1 MVSPTREAGASAAKS
16 GARLLL
22 SGTGGSLRA
31 PVVWEGGACVGA
43 LAWHVGP
50 DGGPALEESST
61 RGGGFA
67 FGWGAAAVGLAG
79 TAVSPALLGE
89 TAVALPGIPG
99 GAEAGVVPRD
109 EVVVW
114 SAGGL
119 GGGCFCGTVPVLAPG
134 PGAVDGEVEVGA
146 LLEPA
151 AEVGSVA
158 VP

>member
-1 MVSPTREAGASAAKS
+1 M
-16 GARLLL
+16 
-22 SGTGGSLRA
+22 
-31 PVVWEGGACVGA
+31 GA

-61 RGGGFA
+61 RGG
-67 FGWGAAAVGLAG
+67 GAAAVGLAG

-109 EVVVW
+109 EAVVW

-134 PGAVDGEVEVGA
+134 TGAVDGEVEVGA

-151 AEVGSVA
+151 AEVGSAA